1 MNDTSDDTQGE
12 PEAPRVAVHHR
23 LPWLLATLIVV
34 PLLVITLYLSVVLHL
49 AYSKGERAGILQKF
63 SEKGWVCKTWEGE
76 LAMTTVPGVAP
87 TLWTFSV
94 RDAHA
99 AEQVG
104 TMVGRHVLLHY
115 TEHRGVPTSCFG
127 ETQYYV
133 DSVAVIP

>member
-1 MNDTSDDTQGE
+1 MNDTSDIGGE
-12 PEAPRVAVHHR
+12 PDVPPVVVHHR
-23 LPWLLATLIVV
+23 LPWALAVLIVV
-34 PLLVITLYLSVVLHL
+34 PLLIITLYLAVVLHL
-49 AYSKGERAGILQKF
+49 DYSNGSRAGILQKF

-87 TLWTFSV
+87 TLWSFSI
-94 RDAHA
+94 RDRHA

-104 TMVGRHVLLHY
+104 AMVGRHVLLHY

>member
-1 MNDTSDDTQGE
+1 MNDTSDISGE
-12 PEAPRVAVHHR
+12 ADVPPVVAHRRVR
-23 LPWLLATLIVV
+23 WLFAAMVIVPVLAFTCYAWVA
-34 PLLVITLYLSVVLHL
+34 LHW
-49 AYSKGERAGILQKF
+49 AYSDGNRAGILQKF

-99 AEQVG
+99 ASQIG
-104 TMVGRHVLLHY
+104 AAVGRHVLLHY

-127 ETQYYV
+127 ETSYYV